1 MMEQTK
7 TALVSVIRMDPTI
20 TEEMRKSALAILS
33 GSSVPSRETFVSPRV
48 VSRREAAI
56 MIGLGPKR
64 VDDFTR
70 RGILKR
76 VKFPGASRASGIL
89 CSSIEKAIEAGVV
102 G

>member
-7 TALVSVIRMDPTI
+7 TALVSVIQMDPTI
-20 TEEMRKSALAILS
+20 TAEMKKSALAILS
-33 GSSVPSRETFVSPRV
+33 GSGAVARV
-48 VSRREAAI
+48 GCVAPLIVSRVEAAK

-70 RGILKR
+70 RGVFKR
-76 VKFPGASRASGIL
+76 VRFPGSSRASGIL